1 MDVILTPLGRQQM
14 AKGEFNVQFASFSD
28 RDVEY
33 KSDAEGAL
41 ESIGDKFFFESFAH
55 SQLEIIPEV
64 NDEGNFQLLQSVNGE
79 LKIQDGKLVSITPTG
94 PRHEFNEV
102 EAFTGINAF
111 GDTITNRFK
120 SLTILNTISDVKEFE
135 STKLSEWLYSSF
147 DPPPF
152 VEPMESYE
160 EELERRT
167 KVIPPIS
174 VDPIFENQMTTKFL
188 PPFTTID
195 AEKTPIR
202 SFNDWRNSENIEQTQ
217 NELLDSI
224 LDDLKSYPVCMKAQI
239 GDSSSTD
246 HKKYDIIGQ
255 VFCLKRQ
262 SIKKYLIVEAGEFFD
277 EFERPL
283 CKIFYL
289 GFIYKS
295 PSGISKFLR
304 EFSVVFHQGDI

>member
-28 RDVEY
+28 KDVEY
-33 KSDAEGAL
+33 KPDIDGAL
-41 ESIGDKFFFESFAH
+41 ESVDDKFFFESFSH

-64 NDEGNFQLLQSVNGE
+64 NDEGAFQLLQAVNGE

-120 SLTILNTISDVKEFE
+120 SLTILNTISDVEEFNV
-135 STKLSEWLYSSF
+135 TKLTEWLYSSF
-147 DPPPF
+147 DLDDYN
-152 VEPMESYE
+152 ESYE
-160 EELERRT
+160 LELERRT
-167 KVIPPIS
+167 KIVPPIS
-174 VDPIFENQMTTKFL
+174 VDPIFENQLTTKFL

-195 AEKTPIR
+195 AAKTPIR

-217 NELLDSI
+217 NELLESVLENI
-224 LDDLKSYPVCMKAQI
+224 KSYDVCMKAQI
-239 GDSSSTD
+239 GDNNSAD
-246 HKKYDIIGQ
+246 YKKYDIVGQ
-255 VFCLKRQ
+255 MFCLKRQ
-262 SIKKYLIVEAGEFFD
+262 SIKKYLIVDAGEFFD